1 MAQDAQLKDIHVK
14 VIRKRILSSEL
25 ADLQVKQ
32 KELDTKV
39 KELAERK
46 QAEQKDVDRLE
57 KGGITSFFYS
67 IAGKKEE
74 KLIKERAEALDALQQ
89 YEEAF
94 LELEGVRR
102 SIELKVTELAT
113 LDGYEEKFEKL
124 LQGKRRLLENKTSE
138 AEILATE
145 KELALQK
152 EKCAL
157 LAEAGKQGEQI
168 LEYVGAIRDNLSVCM
183 SSEMGFIRV
192 LLHRKV

>member
-25 ADLQVKQ
+25 ATLQGKQ

-39 KELAERK
+39 KELSERK

-67 IAGKKEE
+67 IVGKKEE
-74 KLIKERAEALDALQQ
+74 RLVKERAEALEALQQ
-89 YEEAF
+89 YEETF

-102 SIELKVTELAT
+102 SIDLKVTELAT
-113 LDGYEEKFEKL
+113 LEGYEEKFEKL
-124 LQGKRRLLENKTSE
+124 LQGKRRLLENTTSE
-138 AEILATE
+138 AEILAAE

-152 EKCAL
+152 EQCAL